1 MGQDQSRD
9 ANIITLPASPTL
21 PSPPPELWI
30 PREMD
35 ALVVLR
41 RRADGSSIKELY
53 IPEWQIAFFKIN
65 SSIDIL
71 TDCIN
76 VTGGKKVKISA
87 ENSLILY
94 NAWIIH
100 VDSKRVLNSTMLFV
114 SQYLD
119 STTKY

>member
-9 ANIITLPASPTL
+9 ANIITLPASPAV

-30 PREMD
+30 PHEMD

-53 IPEWQIAFFKIN
+53 IPEWQIAFFKVN

-87 ENSLILY
+87 ENSLNLY

-100 VDSKRVLNSTMLFV
+100 VDSKRVLNSTMPFI